1 LLYERLF
8 RIHIFFIFHRISSDD
23 IELDYLIFDSQDYQ
37 KGYIQTTMKRRSRRV
52 MFVSTILILIS
63 LLFVL
68 FIQTFSDN
76 LLFYRSPS
84 QIKAGNIPD
93 GYVFRVG
100 GVVLE
105 NSIIRY
111 EETTKIDFII
121 TDFSNDL
128 NITYTGILPDLFR
141 EGQGVVMRGKINNDG
156 IFVAEEVLAKH
167 DETYMPP
174 ELTDS
179 LQINESEI
187 ERTSKSIR

>member
-1 LLYERLF
+1 MLYERLF

-93 GYVFRVG
+93 GYIFRVG

-105 NSIIRY
+105 NSIVRY

-128 NITYTGILPDLFR
+128 KITYTGILPDLFR